1 MRYFGE
7 TKDLMECTNKIWYIL
22 TMECI
27 KRNTNMYC
35 NTDELEDILIGKIGQ
50 AQKTTYCTITSI

>member
-1 MRYFGE
+1 
-7 TKDLMECTNKIWYIL
+7 MEY
-22 TMECI
+22 I

-35 NTDELEDILIGKIGQ
+35 NTDELEDILIGEIGQ